1 MVPDGLGDALADAVV
16 WLAVVIVEY
25 MLATIIFTGVGLGLT
40 IGGGVKKKK
49 KLWITGI
56 VFDVIGVGMLVA
68 GIVWY
73 VLSVL

>member
-1 MVPDGLGDALADAVV
+1 MLPDGFGDAMADAVV
-16 WLAVVIVEY
+16 WLTAALAGY
-25 MLATIIFTGVGLGLT
+25 TFATILFTGVGLGLT
-40 IGGGVKKKK
+40 IGGGLKKKK

-68 GIVWY
+68 VIVWY

>member
-1 MVPDGLGDALADAVV
+1 MMPDGLGDALADAAV
-16 WLAVVIVEY
+16 WLTAVLVGYTFV
-25 MLATIIFTGVGLGLT
+25 TIMFMGAGLGLT
-40 IGGGVKKKK
+40 IGGGLKKKK
-49 KLWITGI
+49 KLWVTGI

>member
-1 MVPDGLGDALADAVV
+1 MLPDGLGDAMADAAV
-16 WLAVVIVEY
+16 WLTAVLVGY
-25 MLATIIFTGVGLGLT
+25 MFVTILLMGVGLGLT
-40 IGGGVKKKK
+40 IGGGLKKKK
-49 KLWITGI
+49 RLWITGT